1 MGEYSEYSPIRIT
14 HQVYGTHCTFV
25 KENPHMKRTTQTF
38 TAQDIHAMTLREEV
52 SEALAA
58 PNPEAALRGL
68 RLVAES
74 CLTGEEFAWFMRS
87 LPLTT
92 LRLFIRPEPVLS

>member
-1 MGEYSEYSPIRIT
+1 MKKAT
-14 HQVYGTHCTFV
+14 HQA
-25 KENPHMKRTTQTF
+25 F